1 MEPESLVP
9 LLSGTKNTHKN
20 KACRSDN
27 LYHTLCPK
35 GRKNNY
41 YSVQWYKKNIIKA
54 VKDRANMS
62 SDAIA
67 SGRKQFTVSKT
78 YVHKLNNTVK
88 QI

>member
-1 MEPESLVP
+1 M
-9 LLSGTKNTHKN
+9 
-20 KACRSDN
+20 
-27 LYHTLCPK
+27 
-35 GRKNNY
+35 
-41 YSVQWYKKNIIKA
+41 
-54 VKDRANMS
+54 ANMS